1 MTADNPPLDIGAW
14 RKERRAE
21 LLARRQALTPEQRRD
36 WGAALE
42 KNLRDVLAARPPAT
56 ISFYWPFR
64 AEFDARPL
72 MRELLGQGWRAALP
86 VVVEKRTPLQFR
98 LWTPDAPLVDGV
110 WNIPVP
116 RDGAVVTPD
125 VVLAPVVGFD
135 DGRYRLGYGGG
146 YFDRT
151 LVSLSHRPV
160 AIALGFEFQHL
171 DTIHPQPHD
180 QPFDAVVTE
189 AAFRR

>member
-1 MTADNPPLDIGAW
+1 MTTDTPPLDVAAW

-21 LLARRQALTPEQRRD
+21 LLARRQALTPAQRRD
-36 WGAALE
+36 GGAGLE
-42 KNLRDVLAARPPAT
+42 RNLRAVLAAHPPAT

-64 AEFDARPL
+64 AELDARPL

-86 VVVEKRTPLQFR
+86 VVVEKRTALQFR
-98 LWTPDAPLVDGV
+98 LWTPDAPLIDGV

-135 DGRYRLGYGGG
+135 DDRYRLGYGGG

-151 LVSLSHRPV
+151 LVSLAHRPF

-171 DTIHPQPHD
+171 DTIYPQPHD
-180 QPFDAVVTE
+180 QRFDAVVTE
-189 AAFRR
+189 AGIRR

>member
-1 MTADNPPLDIGAW
+1 MATDPAVDLVAW

-36 WGAALE
+36 WGAGLE
-42 KNLRDVLAARPPAT
+42 KNLRDVLAAHPPAT
-56 ISFYWPFR
+56 ISFYWSFR

-72 MRELLGQGWRAALP
+72 MRDLLGQGWRAALP

-98 LWTPDAPLVDGV
+98 LWTPDAPLIDGV
-110 WNIPVP
+110 WNIPIP

-151 LVSLSHRPV
+151 LVSLAHRPL

-171 DTIHPQPHD
+171 DTIYPQPHD
-180 QPFDAVVTE
+180 QRFDAVVTE
-189 AAFRR
+189 AAIRR